1 MPLLRL
7 FPAACGAVLF
17 SGFLL
22 VARAADMPPPEVVV
36 ESVQAAPLPLVF
48 EYSARTAGFREVQV
62 RAQVSGILQ
71 ERTYLEGSQVKQGQ
85 VMFRIDP
92 RTYQAALARAK
103 GALAQ
108 EQARYRQTERDLKR
122 IRELQKKGFASESE
136 LDNAISNFEQSK
148 ANIQA
153 AEAEVQSKQID
164 LDYCTVKAPIS
175 GITSRE
181 TVSEGSLMV
190 AGDPNASLLSN
201 ITQLHPLYVN
211 FAAPDSDVESVRAG
225 LQSGDL
231 VLPDDGKMHIAIQ
244 FGDVGFQF
252 VTNRH
257 HYRFFFGSDLAH
269 QVQVRVVFKPVFRHV
284 GDVHGGF
291 QGEQVDFFQQ
301 RQFFFVQVKRAQ
313 RLGFVEVRLDF
324 LQHSFH
330 SHGVLVLAFG
340 GFGVAVKGFVH
351 RFQVGQGQF
360 GVDHLDIRRRIHAVG
375 DVDNIVIVK
384 ATHDVGDSVSFADV
398 GEKFIAQSFTF
409 GGARHQTGDIH
420 ELHGGGHDPLRID
433 DLGQFV
439 LARVGHC
446 YHASV
451 GFNGAE
457 REVFGAD
464 TGVGQRIKQG
474 GFADVG

>member
-1 MPLLRL
+1 MPLSRL
-7 FPAACGAVLF
+7 FPAACGVLLF

-36 ESVQAAPLPLVF
+36 ESVQVAPLPLVF

-85 VMFRIDP
+85 VMFRIDS

-201 ITQLHPLYVN
+201 ITQLDPLYVN

-231 VLPDDGKMHIAIQ
+231 VLPEDGKMHIAIQ
-244 FGDVGFQF
+244 FGDGSSYPLEGTVDFTDSLVDRNTGTVSVRAVVPNPEQKLLPGQF
-252 VTNRH
+252 VRVQVKGVTRSNAITLPERAVAQGPAGTFVYVVDAEGTARMRQVRTGH
-257 HYRFFFGSDLAH
+257 TANGRWVIESGVSAGDKVVVEGLAK
-269 QVQVRVVFKPVFRHV
+269 VRPDTPVRVV
-284 GDVHGGF
+284 DA
-291 QGEQVDFFQQ
+291 
-301 RQFFFVQVKRAQ
+301 AQ
-313 RLGFVEVRLDF
+313 P
-324 LQHSFH
+324 
-330 SHGVLVLAFG
+330 A
-340 GFGVAVKGFVH
+340 K
-351 RFQVGQGQF
+351 
-360 GVDHLDIRRRIHAVG
+360 
-375 DVDNIVIVK
+375 
-384 ATHDVGDSVSFADV
+384 
-398 GEKFIAQSFTF
+398 QS
-409 GGARHQTGDIH
+409 
-420 ELHGGGHDPLRID
+420 
-433 DLGQFV
+433 
-439 LARVGHC
+439 
-446 YHASV
+446 
-451 GFNGAE
+451 
-457 REVFGAD
+457 
-464 TGVGQRIKQG
+464 
-474 GFADVG
+474 